1 MAANRRQQSSAG
13 NGGQAKPEPRQGFRA
28 VGVAVSQLAAPILA
42 KRGGGLLVRLKA
54 EWAVIIGDD
63 WSALA
68 WPAALGRD
76 GTLKLVSAPGAGLEL
91 QHAAP
96 LLIERINLYFG
107 RPLVTRLTQ
116 IQGPLPLPAVPA
128 APPATPLPPAEEAA
142 IDERVAGIPDPEL
155 RAALARLGRA
165 VAGARR

>member
-1 MAANRRQQSSAG
+1 MSD
-13 NGGQAKPEPRQGFRA
+13 
-28 VGVAVSQLAAPILA
+28 
-42 KRGGGLLVRLKA
+42 
-54 EWAVIIGDD
+54 WA
-63 WSALA
+63 ALA
-68 WPAALGRD
+68 WPEALGRD

-116 IQGPLPLPAVPA
+116 VQGPLPLPAVHAPPPA
-128 APPATPLPPAEEAA
+128 APLPPAEEAA
-142 IDERVAGIPDPEL
+142 IDERVADIPDPGL